1 MSHADWCLQ
10 FNAVSVSRLQGGAT
24 ADVEY
29 SGASQMYEQ
38 PYETYEQIDDSND
51 APNCAAPDPDG
62 PMYAAPDPVAPGGD
76 VARPLSIC

>member
-1 MSHADWCLQ
+1 
-10 FNAVSVSRLQGGAT
+10 
-24 ADVEY
+24 
-29 SGASQMYEQ
+29 MYEQ

-51 APNCAAPDPDG
+51 APNNAAPDPDG